1 MNVDIGTVLL
11 IMVGVIVVLVLLDLL
26 FAGGAMT
33 GGMMS
38 GMAGMM
44 GGMAG
49 SGYGLIV
56 LLLLVIVGLLVYGF
70 FFR

>member
-1 MNVDIGTVLL
+1 MDPGTIVLV
-11 IMVGVIVVLVLLDLL
+11 ITAIVVIWLVVDLL

-44 GGMAG
+44 G
-49 SGYGLIV
+49 SGLGPIV
-56 LLLLVIVGLLVYGF
+56 LLLLVIIALLVYGL